1 MAIKLF
7 GFTIGRDDSDK
18 LTSQHFTIP
27 EPEDGVASIAS
38 GAGAFGQFLDLEG
51 TVKNEFDLIAR
62 YRGMALQPE
71 CETAIDDII
80 NEIIV
85 DTGKTDLVTLNLSNL
100 NVGDKVK
107 KELHREFKTI
117 LRLLDFRN
125 LGYDVFKRWYIDG
138 RVYYH
143 CIIDPA
149 NPSEGLTELRIID
162 SLKLKKV
169 REEKRPTPEE
179 IQDAMVKPIIPKFDE
194 YYIYAPNGFF
204 TKDSGSKSQ
213 IKISKD
219 SIAYSGS
226 GLMDAG
232 RKMVLGYLHKAIK
245 PLNNLRMVEDAQII
259 YRVSRAPER
268 RIFYVDVGNLPKI
281 KAEQY
286 MRDIMQRYKNK
297 IVYDAN
303 TGEVRDDRKFASIL
317 EDFWLPRREGG
328 RGTEISTLPGGQNLA
343 DIEDIL
349 FFQKKLYKALNVP
362 LSRMSDEATSGF
374 FGRASEITRDEIKF
388 GKFLDRLRSRFN
400 NLFYDLMKKQC
411 LLKGIASAE
420 DWDQIRD
427 DILFVYETDTHF
439 DELKI
444 AELMEQRLNL
454 VGQAIDHRGRYF
466 SDQEIRHNILRQNDT
481 DIDRINQE
489 IEEEKEAGLYDDGDD
504 GGF

>member
-328 RGTEISTLPGGQNLA
+328 RGTEISTLPG
-343 DIEDIL
+343 
-349 FFQKKLYKALNVP
+349 
-362 LSRMSDEATSGF
+362 
-374 FGRASEITRDEIKF
+374 
-388 GKFLDRLRSRFN
+388 
-400 NLFYDLMKKQC
+400 
-411 LLKGIASAE
+411 
-420 DWDQIRD
+420 
-427 DILFVYETDTHF
+427 
-439 DELKI
+439 
-444 AELMEQRLNL
+444 
-454 VGQAIDHRGRYF
+454 
-466 SDQEIRHNILRQNDT
+466 
-481 DIDRINQE
+481 
-489 IEEEKEAGLYDDGDD
+489 
-504 GGF
+504 